1 MAWKRKTLC
10 MASLMASFPLKE
22 KEKLER
28 PPLILAP
35 CSCSCG
41 EEGGGGGEREG
52 GEGEREEEGGGRG
65 GGEGEG
71 KRENVGKAA
80 QQHMVHTHSL
90 TMCKPATGC
99 TLYLDQSCCFNE
111 GNSIFVVFLNAC
123 CDG

>member
-52 GEGEREEEGGGRG
+52 GEGEREGEGREREGKEGGGRR
-65 GGEGEG
+65 GGEGECWKSNTATQG
-71 KRENVGKAA
+71 
-80 QQHMVHTHSL
+80 THSL
-90 TMCKPATGC
+90 SHNVQTSHRMHAVP
-99 TLYLDQSCCFNE
+99 
-111 GNSIFVVFLNAC
+111 
-123 CDG
+123 